1 MDKWDQIPP
10 FLFGIKYPN
19 MYFVPFVI
27 QLVGNF
33 QTEASQRKQE
43 SDQAVTK
50 LSSVRKLIAKLLKS
64 INEVGDLFKEK
75 IHQTLSG
82 SHKNECC

>member
-1 MDKWDQIPP
+1 MGNDMCSCVHLEKIICLCFP
-10 FLFGIKYPN
+10 ICK
-19 MYFVPFVI
+19 

-43 SDQAVTK
+43 SDQAATK

-64 INEVGDLFKEK
+64 INEVSKKVVFLTELKHPTSQVDNCD
-75 IHQTLSG
+75 Q
-82 SHKNECC
+82 